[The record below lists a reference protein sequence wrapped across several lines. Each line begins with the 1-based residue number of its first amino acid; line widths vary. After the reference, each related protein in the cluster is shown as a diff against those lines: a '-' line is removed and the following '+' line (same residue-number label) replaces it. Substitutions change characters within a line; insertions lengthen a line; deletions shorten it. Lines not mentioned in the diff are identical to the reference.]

1 MATLTIKNLPD
12 PLYAQLKDR
21 AVLKAFPKRAM
32 TPAAFL
38 AQ

>member
-1 MATLTIKNLPD
+1 MLGV
-12 PLYAQLKDR
+12 PLITTDR

-38 AQ
+38 AG